1 MEAIILAGGFGSRL
15 KSVVPDLPKPMA
27 PVNGKPFLQ
36 ILLETLA
43 VKKFKR
49 VLLSVHFMADTI
61 KDYFGDNYLGMEIVY
76 VYEVFPLGTGG
87 AIRNALDQSQEDKIF
102 VFNGDTYIDV
112 DVDAMS
118 ELWEANHN
126 PVLVG
131 RSVQDAS
138 RYGALEVR
146 DGYVYSFS
154 EKETSG
160 PGLIN
165 AGCYLLPK
173 DILNSFELGVPFSFE
188 NEFLRVRMAEEN
200 FMLHEAQGY
209 FIDIGIPEDYLL
221 AQTTLS

>member
-1 MEAIILAGGFGSRL
+1 MEAIILAGGFGRRL

-43 VKKFKR
+43 FKNFKR
-49 VLLSVHFMADTI
+49 ILLSVHFMADTI
-61 KDYFGDNYLGMEIVY
+61 KDYFGDSFLGMEIVY
-76 VYEVFPLGTGG
+76 VYETLPLGTGG
-87 AIRNALDQSQEDKIF
+87 AIRNAFDQSQEEKIF
-102 VFNGDTYIDV
+102 IFNGDTYIDV
-112 DVDAMS
+112 NVDAMC
-118 ELWEANHN
+118 ELWTECHN

-131 RSVQDAS
+131 IAVQEVS
-138 RYGALEVR
+138 RYGALKVR

-154 EKETSG
+154 EKGTSG

-173 DILNSFELGVPFSFE
+173 DILNRFELGVPFSFE
-188 NEFLRVRMAEEN
+188 NDFLRVSMAEES
-200 FMLHEAQGY
+200 FMLHEAKGY